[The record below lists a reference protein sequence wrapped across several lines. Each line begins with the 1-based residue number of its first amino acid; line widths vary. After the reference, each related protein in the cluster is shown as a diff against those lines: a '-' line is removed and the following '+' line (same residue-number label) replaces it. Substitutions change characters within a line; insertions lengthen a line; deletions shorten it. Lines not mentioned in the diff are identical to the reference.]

1 MRYGRYM
8 EPMTLQEQIAALD
21 ENDPNSTLSDVA
33 CQVRQR
39 KDFDHMI
46 KSAGLSTDALEELR
60 QKGASGNLI
69 LNELSKHAKIVIAEE
84 HKKEKE
90 AAEKKVNP
98 NDFGMSKK

>member
-1 MRYGRYM
+1 MSIW
-8 EPMTLQEQIAALD
+8 LQEQIAALD

-33 CQVRQR
+33 YQVRKR

-46 KSAGLSTDALEELR
+46 ESAGLSPNALEELR

-90 AAEKKVNP
+90 AAEKKVNL
-98 NDFGMSKK
+98 NAFGMDKK